1 MAMKCVCDRQL
12 GLGEMFRL
20 RQSTAHRS
28 ETLCIISG
36 SIKKDLS
43 VVVNETVH
51 AKERINRVAVR
62 SQITKK
68 YFIPSAIVTFASAFT
83 GLMTTIWD

>member
-1 MAMKCVCDRQL
+1 M
-12 GLGEMFRL
+12 
-20 RQSTAHRS
+20 
-28 ETLCIISG
+28 G

-51 AKERINRVAVR
+51 TKERINRVAVR

-68 YFIPSAIVTFASAFT
+68 YFIASAIVTFVTFASAFT